1 MMTGDI
7 ATGMPTEMVALR
19 MPDMVGLAGDEAR
32 VGSHGESKDC
42 AKMTQ

>member
-7 ATGMPTEMVALR
+7 ATGMPTEMIALR
-19 MPDMVGLAGDEAR
+19 MPDMVGLAGDEERA
-32 VGSHGESKDC
+32 GSHGESKDC

>member
-7 ATGMPTEMVALR
+7 ATGMPTEMIALR

-32 VGSHGESKDC
+32 VGSHGESKDY

>member
-1 MMTGDI
+1 MMICYI